1 MDIKELESGV
11 DPHTH
16 WYYQSKK
23 QPLLRFVS
31 SLQADALHLIDV
43 GAGSGFFSLE
53 LQHCFPQT
61 FSQISLVDTAYTEEE
76 ISRSGGEPVKK
87 QHELP
92 VKIEQSLVLMM
103 DVLEHLEN
111 DTRMLTQIKA
121 RASADTPNHF
131 FITVPAF
138 KSVWSA
144 HDVYLGHYRR
154 YTKSSLKKVLL
165 DNGFIV
171 DKIYY
176 LYGTLFPLVF
186 LKRKLSAF
194 FASDNASP
202 QSDMKQLPS
211 WLNALSLKYS
221 SLEMVFTKYNTW
233 FGLTCV
239 AEGRF

>member
-23 QPLLRFVS
+23 QPLLGVVS
-31 SLQADALHLIDV
+31 SLHAEALHLIDV
-43 GAGSGFFSLE
+43 GAGSGFFSVA
-53 LQHCFPQT
+53 LQHHFPTT
-61 FSQISLVDTAYTEEE
+61 FSKISLVDTAYTEAE
-76 ISRSGGEPVKK
+76 ILSSNGETMQK

-92 VKIEQSLVLMM
+92 IKIEQSLVLMM

-111 DTRMLTQIKA
+111 DSQLLTQLKA
-121 RASADTPNHF
+121 RAVADTNHF

-144 HDVYLGHYRR
+144 HDEYLGHYRR

-165 DNGFIV
+165 DTGYTV

-186 LKRKLSAF
+186 VKRKLSAF
-194 FASDNASP
+194 FASAHAP
-202 QSDMKQLPS
+202 TQSDMKPLPS
-211 WLNALSLKYS
+211 WLNALLLRYS
-221 SLEMVFTKYNTW
+221 SCEMLLTKYNRW
-233 FGLTCV
+233 LGLTCV

>member
-23 QPLLRFVS
+23 QPLLGVVS
-31 SLQADALHLIDV
+31 TLRNKSLHLIDV
-43 GAGSGFFSLE
+43 GAGSGFFSVA
-53 LQHCFPQT
+53 LQQHFPTT
-61 FSQISLVDTAYTEEE
+61 FSHISLVDTAYTEDEMLT
-76 ISRSGGEPVKK
+76 SNGETMQK
-87 QHELP
+87 QHKLP
-92 VKIEQSLVLMM
+92 IHIEQSLVLMM

-111 DTRMLTQIKA
+111 DSQLLAEIKA
-121 RASADTPNHF
+121 HAVADTNHF

-154 YTKSSLKKVLL
+154 YTKSSLKKLLL
-165 DNGFIV
+165 DNGYTV

-186 LKRKLSAF
+186 LKRTLFNF
-194 FASDNASP
+194 FASTNAP
-202 QSDMKQLPS
+202 TQSDMKPLPS
-211 WLNALSLKYS
+211 WLNALLLRYS
-221 SLEMVFTKYNTW
+221 SLEMLLTKYNRW

-239 AEGRF
+239 AEGRL